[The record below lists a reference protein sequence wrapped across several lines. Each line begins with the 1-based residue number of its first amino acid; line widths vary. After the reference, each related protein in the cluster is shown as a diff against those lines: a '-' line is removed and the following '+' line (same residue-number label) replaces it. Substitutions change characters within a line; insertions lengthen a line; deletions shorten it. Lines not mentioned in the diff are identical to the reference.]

1 MFHLIHFRGEI
12 LKELF
17 LFNGL
22 TVTDAEKAIS
32 LVQAPKH
39 FKKGDVI
46 YSAESFSHAIGYIL
60 SGKAVA
66 VANNGSLLHMNTFE
80 KGACFGVAAVF
91 GNETDYVSSVI
102 AKSECEILFITEEEL
117 EKIFSLFPV
126 CSINYIKFLSERI
139 RFLNKKLD
147 MLSRPCAEDTVYN
160 YLSSS
165 KDADGIAKI
174 PKSMT
179 LVAKTLGIGRATLYR
194 SLDALENKGKILR
207 ENNYI
212 KVI

>member
-1 MFHLIHFRGEI
+1 MKEI
-12 LKELF
+12 F

-22 TVTDAEKAIS
+22 TDTEAEKAIS
-32 LVQAPKH
+32 SLQAPKR
-39 FKKGDVI
+39 FNKGDVI

-60 SGKAVA
+60 NGKAVA

-91 GNETDYVSSVI
+91 GSETDYVSSVI

-126 CSINYIKFLSERI
+126 CSINYIKFLSEKI

-165 KDADGIAKI
+165 KGADGVAKI